1 MPKFS
6 QMLKVGRLGENNTY
20 TSPREAVEMD
30 VPLELV
36 PNNPIQAMNAFT
48 QGF

>member
-6 QMLKVGRLGENNTY
+6 QMLKVGGLGENNTY

-30 VPLELV
+30 VSLELV
-36 PNNPIQAMNAFT
+36 PNNSIQAMDVFT